1 MQTDTMT
8 SPNHSAPTVLDVT
21 TATFQKE
28 VIERSVQTPVLLDF
42 WATWCGP
49 CRTLSP
55 TLEKVANELGGRIML
70 AKVDIDQNAQLA
82 DAFGVQS
89 VPTVV
94 LLVGGKIV
102 DGFVGAQPESKIR
115 ELIAKHVPDAMKDE
129 LADAL
134 AFEKADDART
144 AIEALRLLLTKSP
157 QRNDVRAHLARVLLA
172 AGMTEEGQRIFATLP
187 PEALDSEPAQ
197 AAQRWIELAQSRVD
211 TSPLKKSVESNPDDV
226 GARIALGRALIAEQ
240 KIEEGLEMLLSAAR
254 RDLKF
259 QDGEPRKALLEAF
272 ETLGET
278 NPLVTK
284 YRREL
289 SLLLCS

>member
-1 MQTDTMT
+1 MQTDTLK
-8 SPNHSAPTVLDVT
+8 SSAQTPTVLDVT

-28 VIERSVQTPVLLDF
+28 VIERSVKTPVLLDF

-55 TLEKVANELGGRIML
+55 TLEKIAAELDGRMVL

-82 DAFGVQS
+82 DAFGIQS

-102 DGFVGAQPESKIR
+102 DGFVGAQPEAKIR
-115 ELIAKHVPDAMKDE
+115 ELIAKHVPNALKDE

-134 AFEKADDART
+134 AFEKADDVRT
-144 AIEALRLLLTKSP
+144 AIEALRQLLTKSP
-157 QRNDVRAHLARVLLA
+157 ARNDVRAHLARMLLA

-187 PEALDSEPAQ
+187 PEALELEPAV
-197 AAQRWIELAQSRVD
+197 AAKRLIELAESRVD
-211 TSPLKKSVESNPDDV
+211 TAPLRKAVEANPDDIA
-226 GARIALGRALIAEQ
+226 ARLALGRALLAEQ
-240 KIEEGLEMLLSAAR
+240 KTDEGLEMLLSAAR
-254 RDLKF
+254 RDLAF
-259 QDGEPRKALLEAF
+259 DDGAPRKALLEAF
-272 ETLGET
+272 EALGDN